1 MTTHAHTLTVNRLK
15 QLIDDA
21 LQVLDFELAERLEQ
35 QEEAGETVESN
46 AVEAFNQHARPLI
59 AHAWAIPQLVEA
71 IQALTKELRDAGW
84 ILRSGRS
91 MNAQRNIRDQILD
104 RAQAALRAVE
114 ERTP

>member
-71 IQALTKELRDAGW
+71 LAANVELMEVLANATEPAWD
-84 ILRSGRS
+84 S
-91 MNAQRNIRDQILD
+91 MFNKAYEQSK
-104 RAQAALRAVE
+104 AALRAVE
-114 ERTP
+114 EQTP